1 MRCRLSRAPAPT
13 FRLGSEPLR
22 TGLHSTG
29 KVDDHGPVLQVD
41 RVVIRLYLCGA
52 VFGTFQVAGEQT
64 KAGLPDRVV
73 ELFLTFI
80 QGSGRVGHEILPVTN
95 RRIIC
100 ICSSKDYCSGG
111 SGGFGTRP
119 VKTWSSVF
127 ALPSPTWKQDSF
139 NCPQNENC
147 LSTCKRPTER
157 ESL

>member
-1 MRCRLSRAPAPT
+1 MQCRLSRAPAPT

-22 TGLHSTG
+22 TERSSF
-29 KVDDHGPVLQVD
+29 HGESGRPWPSAAG
-41 RVVIRLYLCGA
+41 RVVIRLCACGA
-52 VFGTFQVAGEQT
+52 VFGTFQVAGEPT

-119 VKTWSSVF
+119 VSDALCPVKT
-127 ALPSPTWKQDSF
+127 
-139 NCPQNENC
+139 
-147 LSTCKRPTER
+147 
-157 ESL
+157 